1 MGHTLIT
8 LTVPVRGSLLVRNT
22 HAEQAGQHLLMI
34 KLISGHDG
42 AHDTQRMKHTPRTPR
57 SSQAPVDPIQAPT
70 TGADVPDA
78 PDALD
83 AADNE
88 GRIIEHPD
96 GWYWMAPNGRQ
107 EFGPFESY
115 RRARDDRDRNRIEGL
130 GEDESLRDLE
140 IEAGITDRVDIES
153 GKPADDDIH
162 QDDDAH

>member
-1 MGHTLIT
+1 
-8 LTVPVRGSLLVRNT
+8 
-22 HAEQAGQHLLMI
+22 
-34 KLISGHDG
+34 
-42 AHDTQRMKHTPRTPR
+42 MKHPLRPPR
-57 SSQAPVDPIQAPT
+57 SSPPPVDPIQAPT
-70 TGADVPDA
+70 TGADVS
-78 PDALD
+78 DALNSPD
-83 AADNE
+83 DE

-96 GWYWMAPNGRQ
+96 GWYWMAPDGRQ

-115 RRARDDRDRNRIEGL
+115 RRARVDRDRNKLEGL